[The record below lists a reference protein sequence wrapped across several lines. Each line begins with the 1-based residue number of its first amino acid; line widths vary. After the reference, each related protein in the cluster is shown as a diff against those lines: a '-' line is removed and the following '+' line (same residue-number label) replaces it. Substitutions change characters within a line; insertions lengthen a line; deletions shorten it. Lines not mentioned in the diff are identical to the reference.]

1 MRIFK
6 AILQGALIGVA
17 GVLLHNS
24 WKPFG
29 LISGLILTYLGFEFV
44 RTSLFWRRY
53 QLIAVL
59 SWNFV
64 VIRAGT
70 IGQGEEL
77 LIYSNTYGNLFLIF
91 GFLIAVISIFRKSN

>member
-6 AILQGALIGVA
+6 AILQGAFIGVA

-29 LISGLILTYLGFEFV
+29 LIAGLILTYLGFEFV
-44 RTSLFWRRY
+44 RSSLFWRRY

-59 SWNFV
+59 CWNFV

>member
-29 LISGLILTYLGFEFV
+29 LILGLILTYLGFEFV

-53 QLIAVL
+53 QLIE
-59 SWNFV
+59 
-64 VIRAGT
+64 IGRAH
-70 IGQGEEL
+70 
-77 LIYSNTYGNLFLIF
+77 
-91 GFLIAVISIFRKSN
+91 V